1 MTITAREAI
10 DNGIWEEVRTLHGID
25 NYALQNGMS
34 DQMEFEISMH
44 DLINWGVISNEKK

>member
-10 DNGIWEEVRTLHGID
+10 DNGVWEEVRNLHGID

-34 DQMEFEISMH
+34 DQRELKISMQNLK
-44 DLINWGVISNEKK
+44 DWGAL